1 MIHIDPQTPLA
12 QVRPDVM
19 GMTAAAV
26 SDHPLAT
33 AAGSAVLAR
42 GGNAVDAAITMAA
55 VLTVVRPHMC
65 GIGGDAFL
73 LILDAST
80 RTVHA
85 LNGSGAAGSRA
96 SAEVLRRRGMATPPV
111 YGAAAVTVP
120 GAVRAWEDALARFG
134 TRPFRDAL
142 APAIRYA
149 REGFPATTRLML
161 DLEEEHDRLA
171 ADPGLRTVFLAS
183 GDVPHTG
190 DIVRQPALG
199 SSLERLARDGA
210 DALYRGALAAAIV
223 RHLGAD
229 GLLTERD
236 LEAHASE
243 WSVPIAASFGDSR
256 VLTAPPNS
264 QGIALLM
271 QLGIAEEAGIASM
284 VDDAEAYVG
293 TLAEGCRLAL
303 AARDQHVADP
313 RHAAIPVDELLDRGF
328 LRSLA
333 GRIGARRASRRRGS
347 GGTGGRAASGDTV
360 FLGAV
365 DREGNAVSMIQ
376 SLFHAF
382 GTGTTVPETGIV
394 LHNRGSAFALEP
406 ESPRLLAPGIRPYH
420 TLAPAMVLAPDD
432 SIRMVLGTP
441 GGDAQ
446 TQTLTQVLLNR
457 TLLGMSPQRALDA
470 PRWRL
475 YGDSLLASEDRMPVR
490 LRARLHTA
498 GFRVVARPRSGEFGG
513 AQLIEVV
520 QPSGAR
526 LAAADGRREAFA
538 IAF

>member
-1 MIHIDPQTPLA
+1 MIHVDPQTPMS
-12 QVRPDVM
+12 QVRPDVL

-73 LILDAST
+73 LIHDARSRVT
-80 RTVHA
+80 HA
-85 LNGSGAAGSRA
+85 LNGSGAAGTRA
-96 SAEVLRRRGMATPPV
+96 SADALRRRGMAMPPV

-120 GAVRAWEDALARFG
+120 GAVRAWSDALARFG
-134 TRPFRDAL
+134 TRPLRDVL

-149 REGFPATTRLML
+149 RDGFPVTTRLML
-161 DLEEEHDRLA
+161 DLEEEHDRLV
-171 ADPGLRTVFLAS
+171 ADPDLRKVFLAS

-190 DIVRQPALG
+190 DVVRQRALA
-199 SSLERLARDGA
+199 SSLELIARDGA
-210 DALYRGALAAAIV
+210 DVLYEGVLAAAIV
-223 RHLGAD
+223 RHLGDD

-236 LEAHASE
+236 LATHVSE
-243 WSVPIAASFGDSR
+243 WSDPISAPFGSSR
-256 VLTAPPNS
+256 VVTSPPNS

-271 QLGIAEEAGIASM
+271 QLGIADEAGIAGM
-284 VDDAEAYVG
+284 VDDAESYVG
-293 TLAEGCRLAL
+293 TLVEGCRLAL

-313 RHAAIPVDELLDRGF
+313 RHTTVPTEQLLDREF
-328 LRSLA
+328 LRSQA
-333 GRIGARRASRRRGS
+333 GRIGARRASRRRG
-347 GGTGGRAASGDTV
+347 GGAGGRAASGDTV

-376 SLFHAF
+376 SLFHSF
-382 GTGTTVPETGIV
+382 GTGTTVPNTGIV
-394 LHNRGSAFALEP
+394 LHNRGSAFTLEP
-406 ESPRLLAPGIRPYH
+406 ESPRLLAPGVRPYH

-432 SIRMVLGTP
+432 SVRMVLGTP

-457 TLLGMSPQRALDA
+457 MLLGMTPQRAIDA

-475 YGDSLLASEDRMPVR
+475 YGDSLLATEDRMPVK

-513 AQLIEVV
+513 AQMIEVA
-520 QPSGAR
+520 QPSAAR

-538 IAF
+538 VAF

>member
-1 MIHIDPQTPLA
+1 MIHVDPQTPLA

-19 GMTAAAV
+19 GMSAAVV

-33 AAGSAVLAR
+33 ATGSAVLAR
-42 GGNAVDAAITMAA
+42 GGNAVDAAIAMAA

-65 GIGGDAFL
+65 GVGGDALL
-73 LILDAST
+73 LIHDAAT

-96 SAEVLRRRGMATPPV
+96 SADALRRRGMTAMPV
-111 YGAAAVTVP
+111 YGSAAATVP

-134 TRPFRDAL
+134 TRPLKDAL

-149 REGFPATTRLML
+149 RDGFSVSARLML

-171 ADPGLRTVFLAS
+171 ADAGLREVFLAG
-183 GDVPHTG
+183 GDVPHAG
-190 DIVRQPALG
+190 EIIRQPALAAT
-199 SSLERLARDGA
+199 LERIGREGA
-210 DALYRGALAAAIV
+210 GVLYEGELAARIV

-229 GLLTERD
+229 GTLTEAD
-236 LEAHASE
+236 MAAHASE
-243 WSVPIAASFGDSR
+243 WTAPLALRFGEAR
-256 VLTAPPNS
+256 VLTMPPNS

-271 QLGIAEEAGIASM
+271 QLGIAEAAGIAGMIDS
-284 VDDAEAYVG
+284 AEAYVS

-303 AARDQHVADP
+303 AARDRHIGDP
-313 RHAAIPVDELLDRGF
+313 RGGHVPVDDLLDVEF

-333 GRIGARRASRRRGS
+333 KRIGERPGNTR
-347 GGTGGRAASGDTV
+347 GGRAAGPSASGDTV
-360 FLGAV
+360 FLGAM
-365 DREGNAVSMIQ
+365 DRDGNAVSMIQ

-382 GTGTTVPETGIV
+382 GTGTTVPGTGIV
-394 LHNRGSAFALEP
+394 LHNRGSAFSLDP
-406 ESPRLLAPGIRPYH
+406 GTPRTLAPGVRPYH
-420 TLAPAMVLAPDD
+420 TLAPAMALAPDD
-432 SIRMVLGTP
+432 TPWMVLGTP

-457 TLLGMSPQRALDA
+457 LLLGMSPQRAIDA
-470 PRWRL
+470 PRWRI
-475 YGDSLLASEDRMPVR
+475 YGDSLLAAEDRMPVR

-513 AQLIEVV
+513 AQMIERARAT
-520 QPSGAR
+520 GAR
-526 LAAADGRREAFA
+526 IAAADGRREAYG
-538 IAF
+538 IAV

>member
-1 MIHIDPQTPLA
+1 MLHVDPQTPLA

-65 GIGGDAFL
+65 GVGGDAFL
-73 LILDAST
+73 LILDARSK
-80 RTVHA
+80 TVHA

-96 SAEVLRRRGMATPPV
+96 SAEALRARGMAMPPV

-120 GAVRAWEDALARFG
+120 GAVRAWEDALTRFG
-134 TRPFRDAL
+134 TRPLRDAL

-149 REGFPATTRLML
+149 REGFPVTTRLLL
-161 DLEEEHDRLA
+161 DLEEEHDRLV
-171 ADPGLRTVFLAS
+171 ADPGLHRVFLAS
-183 GDVPHTG
+183 GGVPHTG
-190 DIVRQPALG
+190 DVVRQPDLART
-199 SSLERLARDGA
+199 LERLARDGA
-210 DALYRGALAAAIV
+210 DALYRGELAAAIV
-223 RHLGAD
+223 RHLGD
-229 GLLTERD
+229 EGFLTEQD
-236 LEAHASE
+236 LARHASD
-243 WSVPIAASFGDSR
+243 WSDAVGTKFGESR

-271 QLGIAEEAGIASM
+271 QLGIAREAGIMGM
-284 VDDAEAYVG
+284 VDDAELYVG

-313 RHAAIPVDELLDRGF
+313 RHASVPVDELLDRAF

-333 GRIGARRASRRRGS
+333 GRIGVRAASRRRG
-347 GGTGGRAASGDTV
+347 GGMGGGRAASGDTV

-382 GTGTTVPETGIV
+382 GTGTTVPGTGIV

-406 ESPRLLAPGIRPYH
+406 GSPRLLAPGVRPYH

-457 TLLGMSPQRALDA
+457 MLLGMSPQRAIDA

-475 YGDSLLASEDRMPVR
+475 YGDSLLATEDRMPVR

-513 AQLIEVV
+513 AQMIEVAR
-520 QPSGAR
+520 PSGAR
-526 LAAADGRREAFA
+526 LAAADGRREAYA
-538 IAF
+538 VAF